1 MYQNQIYKWGKGKG
15 RLKKGENF
23 IEHAIDDE
31 YEAVNLDAFRI
42 VVDLDLALRSEVT
55 NV

>member
-1 MYQNQIYKWGKGKG
+1 MYQNQIYKQGKGKG

-23 IEHAIDDE
+23 IEHVIDDE
-31 YEAVNLDAFRI
+31 YEVVDLDAFRI